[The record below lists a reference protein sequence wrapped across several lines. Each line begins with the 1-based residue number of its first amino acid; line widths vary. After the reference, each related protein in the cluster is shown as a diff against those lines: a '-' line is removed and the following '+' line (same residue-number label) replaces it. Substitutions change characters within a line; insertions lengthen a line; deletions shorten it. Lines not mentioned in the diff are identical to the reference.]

1 MNNLFFINT
10 RCQLKPPQ
18 FLYLFVL
25 RLSWQNRPFLY
36 TVIPR
41 GNFGFTHMQRA
52 FVCWNRT
59 GSISSSSISVK
70 VLPVQNDRASTL
82 YSCPSRACLGLQ
94 RPFSQENQSRKT
106 ATVSFRTD
114 RRQSHPPLHTA
125 AGSQRVLPGARGVPA
140 PRVAARARQRPL

>member
-36 TVIPR
+36 TIIPR

-82 YSCPSRACLGLQ
+82 YSCPSRACLGCNGRFHKKINREKR
-94 RPFSQENQSRKT
+94 RPFRF
-106 ATVSFRTD
+106 ALTVD
-114 RRQSHPPLHTA
+114 NPIHPCIQRRGLSGCCLEHAACLLHE
-125 AGSQRVLPGARGVPA
+125 
-140 PRVAARARQRPL
+140 